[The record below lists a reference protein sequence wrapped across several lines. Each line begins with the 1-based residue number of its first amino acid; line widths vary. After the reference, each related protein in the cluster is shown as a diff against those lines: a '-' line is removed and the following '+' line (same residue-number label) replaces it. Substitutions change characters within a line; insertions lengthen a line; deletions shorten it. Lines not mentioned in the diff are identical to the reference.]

1 MKVLL
6 TSLFLVHECSGTN
19 SSSNE
24 SSADN
29 ETTTT
34 TTPAGNETGNATT
47 TTAAPVRGGLGS
59 CNMNHTTAMALLAEG
74 NLSMA
79 ADLGADCGGCL
90 TFGDEDVCPC
100 MASDICVLGGC
111 ALETEGCVAP
121 RVGLGSCN
129 LTHIDDMEALGNEDY
144 SVIGAMGDCGL
155 CMTTGDP
162 SMCPC
167 LGPALCASAGC
178 VTDGDHCKEP
188 RAYAGS
194 CGLGDATPLKAI
206 AEGNE
211 SAAASLS
218 TNCTMCF
225 GAMAQEGDDDMCPC
239 MSADLCAAADGCMVS
254 GDSCAEER
262 VHPHQGSCG
271 LAQAGALS
279 LLKGGDSSQLSN
291 LGTECGSC
299 ILHDTENVC
308 PCMDK
313 ALCETAGCEVE
324 GDKCV
329 APSPQRPHTGSCGFA
344 YAGPLTLLK
353 DGDTSQ
359 LANLGEE
366 CGPCILADT
375 TDPCPCMDSSLCP
388 MAGCQAGPEGGC
400 MSIPMPDTTTTTGP
414 PEKEE
419 PSEVPQCFE
428 GCMAACGFV
437 GGPKTDQTTC
447 GCLAKC
453 IKDTTCAG
461 DDLKWVTENAKPF
474 VDGGCGYVPVSK
486 VTVSAVTKFAA
497 PLDEAAQTS
506 VKKVFC
512 DKVQAAMEAEYE
524 DCEDCAVLC
533 TITEVTRRRRLLAEV
548 SYELTAEVTVP
559 SSEDDASATDTFGAT
574 FQEEIETTMT
584 TDPAVV
590 EANGGVAPEV
600 TVKPVTVVKI
610 TTTTAPATTAK
621 PSSTTDS
628 IEFSSAA
635 TVSCL
640 AAVLAPLLML

>member
-19 SSSNE
+19 SSGTNSSSNG

-29 ETTTT
+29 QTTTT
-34 TTPAGNETGNATT
+34 TTPAGNETGNE
-47 TTAAPVRGGLGS
+47 TAAPVRGGLGS
-59 CNMNHTTAMALLAEG
+59 CNMNHTTAMTLLAEG
-74 NLSMA
+74 NLSMV
-79 ADLGADCGGCL
+79 ADLGVDCGGCM

-129 LTHIDDMEALGNEDY
+129 LTHISDMEALGNGDY

-155 CMTTGDP
+155 CMTVVGEP

-167 LGPALCASAGC
+167 LVPALCAEAGC

-194 CGLGDATPLKAI
+194 CGLDDATPLMAV

-211 SAAASLS
+211 TAAASLS

-225 GAMAQEGDDDMCPC
+225 MAMAQEGDDDMCPC

-254 GDSCAEER
+254 GDSCAK
-262 VHPHQGSCG
+262 VHPNQGSCG
-271 LAQAGALS
+271 FAQVPALLA
-279 LLKGGDSSQLSN
+279 LKDGDTTQLSN
-291 LGTECGSC
+291 LGTECGPC
-299 ILHDTENVC
+299 ILHDTTNVC
-308 PCMDK
+308 PCMDS
-313 ALCETAGCEVE
+313 AICVTAECELE

-329 APSPQRPHTGSCGFA
+329 SPRLHLESCTVA
-344 YAGPLTLLK
+344 YVGALQGLAA
-353 DGDTSQ
+353 GDTSQ
-359 LANLGEE
+359 VANLGEQ
-366 CGPCILADT
+366 CGPCILHDVT
-375 TDPCPCMDSSLCP
+375 NVCPCMDSVICP
-388 MAGCQAGPEGGC
+388 LAPGCGAAPEGGC
-400 MSIPMPDTTTTTGP
+400 MSIPDTTTTTTTETEG
-414 PEKEE
+414 
-419 PSEVPQCFE
+419 SGIPQCFE
-428 GCMAACGFV
+428 TCMTACGFA
-437 GGPKTDQTTC
+437 GEKQADRTTC
-447 GCLAKC
+447 GCLANC
-453 IKDTTCAG
+453 VKDTTCTG
-461 DDLKWVTENAKPF
+461 DDLTWVTENAKPW

-497 PLDEAAQTS
+497 PLDEAAQTQ
-506 VKKVFC
+506 VKNVFC
-512 DKVQAAMEAEYE
+512 HKVKTAMEADYE
-524 DCEDCAVLC
+524 DCDACAVSC
-533 TITEVTRRRRLLAEV
+533 TIEEVTRRRRLLAEV
-548 SYELTAEVTVP
+548 SYELSAEVTVP
-559 SSEDDASATDTFGAT
+559 SGEDGEDDASATTFGAT

-584 TDPAVV
+584 TDPAVL

-600 TVKPVTVVKI
+600 TVNEVTVVKI
-610 TTTTAPATTAK
+610 TTTAAPVTTAE